1 MRRMIWTTALAWVA
15 GFCMATSVAFGYM
28 LLDAWRGMGAD
39 FQLGYV
45 VGYLDAAKL
54 QQRRDMRAWAI
65 PTGKQ
70 ISYERWRDLVNAY
83 FEDPAHAKMS
93 VPDAIAAIADN
104 FREERTNAYAARRR
118 LLTSPSPAPS
128 LTPTPTTRT
137 PTARP

>member
-15 GFCMATSVAFGYM
+15 GFCMATSVAFGYA
-28 LLDAWRGMGAD
+28 LLDAWRGFGAD

-54 QQRRDMRAWAI
+54 QQRRDERAWGI
-65 PTGKQ
+65 PSGGQ
-70 ISYERWRDLVNAY
+70 VNYERWRDLVNAY
-83 FEDPAHAKMS
+83 FEDPAHAKKS
-93 VPDAIAAIADN
+93 VPDAIAFIAGN
-104 FREERTNAYAARRR
+104 LREERMKAYAARRR

-128 LTPTPTTRT
+128 LMPTPTTST

>member
-15 GFCMATSVAFGYM
+15 GFCMATSIAFGYA
-28 LLDAWRGMGAD
+28 LLDAWRGFGAD
-39 FQLGYV
+39 FQLGYI

-54 QQRRDMRAWAI
+54 QQRRDARASGI
-65 PTGKQ
+65 PSERQ
-70 ISYERWRDLVNAY
+70 VNYERWRDLVNAY
-83 FEDPAHAKMS
+83 FEDPAHAKKS

-104 FREERTNAYAARRR
+104 LREEKMKAYSARPR

-128 LTPTPTTRT
+128 LTPTPPT